1 MEYYAVC
8 GSEYRR
14 MSGLH
19 LPGFGTGVMN
29 GVWDHPLMFD
39 PTSLTLPIPSTKAEF
54 LALIN
59 AAQGSYATYDAGG
72 KAQKSDYVTDSTNL
86 IALLDKYAIYVNKVA
101 DGNAEIIA
109 VSGFTAIHS
118 LPASKASLPGQAMEV
133 VVLNGLVSGTLVSES
148 ETFGPY
154 HHYGCIVCEG
164 NTLPAGLQ
172 ILPTG
177 ILVMPANLTFRIFH
191 NFNNGRKKE
200 FTGLTKGVEYY
211 FYYYVVNA
219 AGVGAL
225 SVVVSKMCS

>member
-101 DGNAEIIA
+101 DGNAVII
-109 VSGFTAIHS
+109 VTSGFTAIHS
-118 LPASKASLPGQAMEV
+118 EPATKATTPGQPINV
-133 VVLNGLVSGTLVSES
+133 TILNGDVSGSLISET
-148 ETFGPY
+148 ETFGPN
-154 HHYGCIVCEG
+154 HHYGCIVCESHP
-164 NTLPAGLQ
+164 LPDVLQ

-191 NFNNGRKKE
+191 NFTNSRKKV

-211 FYYYVVNA
+211 FYYYVFNS
-219 AGVGAL
+219 AGVGVL

>member
-1 MEYYAVC
+1 MENYAEC

-29 GVWDHPLMFD
+29 GVWDHPLNFD
-39 PTSLTLPIPSTKAEF
+39 PASPTNPIPSTRAEF

-72 KAQKSDYVTDSTNL
+72 KSQKSDYVTDSTNL

-101 DGNAEIIA
+101 DGNAVII
-109 VSGFTAIHS
+109 VTSGFTAIHS
-118 LPASKASLPGQAMEV
+118 VPATKATIPGQAMDV
-133 VVLNGLVSGTLVSES
+133 TVLNGLVSGTLESEC
-148 ETFGPY
+148 ETFGTN

-177 ILVMPANLTFRIFH
+177 ILVMPAGINFRIFH
-191 NFNNGRKKE
+191 NFTNSRKKE

-211 FYYYVVNA
+211 FYYYVFNT

-225 SVVVSKMCS
+225 SVVVSKMCA